1 MENFIIYMAKASG
14 LLALF
19 FLAYYLLLRKE
30 TFFTSNRWFMLAGLV
45 TSALLPAIEYTK
57 IIWITVAPQ
66 SAQPVNLNQLLLIRN
81 MLAAKPQP
89 EAININWFDVAAG
102 MYFAGVLFLFIRFT
116 LDLLAIR
123 KLLSGNEIVKDK
135 QFRLI
140 DSNQVKSPF
149 SFFNYIIYNSSV
161 LNPDEL
167 NSIISHEKVHSSQ
180 KHSLD
185 MIISQLFCVAFWF
198 NPFVWMY
205 KKSISQNLEF
215 IADAEAIKQLADR
228 TAYQKTLLKIT
239 IQPECI
245 AITNH
250 FYQSLI
256 KKRIVMLNKKQSKRL
271 NSWKYATVLPALVA
285 FMFLFQV
292 KVVAQEKAV
301 AVTTNEK
308 TKLVLEIT
316 KDATDSELEE
326 QANIFKDEFD
336 ADVIYSDLKRNAAGE
351 ITGIKVTVKD
361 KNQSKVYQVLNNKP
375 IVTFTIAL
383 EKNDGSDKNYITF
396 TGTNMRMS
404 SENTVGSTIPNSP
417 VAPPMPPTPPALT
430 AIAVNNAT
438 SNGNNNQ
445 GGTFINTPFEG
456 AIVYIN
462 GVKQKE
468 SDIVTIPNGQTISM
482 INVLSPKEAK
492 KKYGKEAKKG
502 AMEITTQKGTS
513 PVGKQSAS
521 YSYAFNDNGEMMMPN
536 LDEIMGYAA
545 MGVDAGMNA
554 LNSINWDNEMQ
565 FSNQGLS
572 AQDIA
577 QLKADIKQAQADVK
591 REMSDIEMKKI
602 FSEKDKEEFK
612 RAYNEASRESL
623 KAMREMKNEI
633 RENVKEEM
641 KEVKKEMIKA
651 KKEMEKAKKEM
662 SKKSN

>member
-1 MENFIIYMAKASG
+1 
-14 LLALF
+14 
-19 FLAYYLLLRKE
+19 
-30 TFFTSNRWFMLAGLV
+30 MLAGLV
-45 TSALLPAIEYTK
+45 TSIVLPAVEYTK

-66 SAQPVNLNQLLLIRN
+66 SAQPVSLNQLLLIRN
-81 MLAAKPQP
+81 MLTEKPQP
-89 EAININWFDVAAG
+89 ETIDINWFDVAAG
-102 MYFAGVLFLFIRFT
+102 MYFAGVLFLLIRFT

-140 DSNQVKSPF
+140 DSHQVKSPF
-149 SFFNYIIYNSSV
+149 SFFNYIIYNSAV
-161 LNPDEL
+161 LNSDEL

-271 NSWKYATVLPALVA
+271 NSWKYATVLPALIA
-285 FMFLFQV
+285 FIFLFQI

-301 AVTTNEK
+301 TVTASEK

-336 ADVIYSDLKRNAAGE
+336 ADIIYSDLKRNAAGE

-361 KNQSKVYQVLNNKP
+361 KNQSEVYQVLNNKP

-383 EKNDGSDKNYITF
+383 EKTDGSDKNYITF
-396 TGTNMRMS
+396 KGTNMRMS
-404 SENTVGSTIPNSP
+404 SENNSIPKPPLAPSMPST
-417 VAPPMPPTPPALT
+417 LT
-430 AIAVNNAT
+430 AIPANNST
-438 SNGNNNQ
+438 CKVNNQ

-468 SDIVTIPNGQTISM
+468 SDIVNIPNGQTISM

-502 AMEITTQKGTS
+502 AMEITTQKSTS
-513 PVGKQSAS
+513 PVSKQSAS

-545 MGVDAGMNA
+545 MGVDEGMKA
-554 LNSINWDNEMQ
+554 LSSINWDNEMQ

-623 KAMREMKNEI
+623 KAMREIKNEI

>member
-45 TSALLPAIEYTK
+45 TSIVLPAIEYTK

-66 SAQPVNLNQLLLIRN
+66 SAQPVSLNQLLLIRN
-81 MLAAKPQP
+81 MLAEQPQP
-89 EAININWFDVAAG
+89 ETIDINWFDVAAG
-102 MYFAGVLFLFIRFT
+102 MYFAGVLFLLIRFT

-140 DSNQVKSPF
+140 DSHQVKSPF
-149 SFFNYIIYNSSV
+149 SFFNYIIYNSAV

-198 NPFVWMY
+198 NPFAWMY

-215 IADAEAIKQLADR
+215 IADSEAIKQLADR

-301 AVTTNEK
+301 TVTTNEK

-316 KDATDSELEE
+316 KDATDSELDE
-326 QANIFKDEFD
+326 QASIFKNEFG
-336 ADVIYSDLKRNAAGE
+336 ADIIYSDLKRNAAGE

-375 IVTFTIAL
+375 IATFTIGL
-383 EKNDGSDKNYITF
+383 EKSEGSDKNYITF

-404 SENTVGSTIPNSP
+404 SESNTADNTLPNSP
-417 VAPPMPPTPPALT
+417 MTPPMPPSPPALT
-430 AIAVNNAT
+430 AVPVNNTT
-438 SNGNNNQ
+438 SNNNQ

-468 SDIVTIPNGQTISM
+468 SDIVSIPNGQTISM

-502 AMEITTQKGTS
+502 AMEITTQKSTS
-513 PVGKQSAS
+513 PVSKQSAS
-521 YSYAFNDNGEMMMPN
+521 YSYAFNDNGEMMMPS
-536 LDEIMGYAA
+536 LDDIMGYAA
-545 MGVDAGMNA
+545 MGVDVGMKA
-554 LNSINWDNEMQ
+554 LSDIDWESQMQ
-565 FSNQGLS
+565 FANHELS
-572 AQDIA
+572 AEEIA
-577 QLKADIKQAQADVK
+577 QIKADVKKAQADVK
-591 REMSDIEMKKI
+591 REMKDIEMKKI
-602 FSEKDKEEFK
+602 FSDKDKEEIK
-612 RAYNEASRESL
+612 RALNEASRESL
-623 KAMREMKNEI
+623 KAMREIKNEI

-641 KEVKKEMIKA
+641 KEAKKEMIKA
-651 KKEMEKAKKEM
+651 KKEMEKAKKEIN
-662 SKKSN
+662 KKSN

>member
-19 FLAYYLLLRKE
+19 FLAYYFLLRKE

-45 TSALLPAIEYTK
+45 TSVVLPAIEYTK
-57 IIWITVAPQ
+57 IIWITAAPQ
-66 SAQPVNLNQLLLIRN
+66 SAQPINLNQLIFIRN

-89 EAININWFDVAAG
+89 QTIDINWFDVAAG
-102 MYFAGVLFLFIRFT
+102 MYFAGVLFLLIRFT
-116 LDLLAIR
+116 LDLLTIR

-140 DSNQVKSPF
+140 DSHQVKSPF
-149 SFFNYIIYNSSV
+149 SFFNYIIYNSAV

-180 KHSLD
+180 KHSID

-198 NPFVWMY
+198 NPFAWMY

-292 KVVAQEKAV
+292 KIVAQEKAV
-301 AVTTNEK
+301 TMTTNEK

-316 KDATDSELEE
+316 KDATDSELDE
-326 QANIFKDEFD
+326 QASIFKNEFD

-361 KNQSKVYQVLNNKP
+361 KNQSKIYQVLNNKP
-375 IVTFTIAL
+375 IVTFTIGL

-404 SENTVGSTIPNSP
+404 SENNTADSTIPNPP
-417 VAPPMPPTPPALT
+417 VAPPMPPSPPALT
-430 AIAVNNAT
+430 AIAVNNTT
-438 SNGNNNQ
+438 SNRNNNQ

-468 SDIVTIPNGQTISM
+468 SDIINIPNGQTISI

-502 AMEITTQKGTS
+502 AMEITTQKSTPSSNNKSG
-513 PVGKQSAS
+513 S
-521 YSYAFNDNGEMMMPN
+521 YSYALNNSEIIMPN

-545 MGVDAGMNA
+545 MGVNEGMKA
-554 LNSINWDNEMQ
+554 LSAINWDNEMQ

-591 REMSDIEMKKI
+591 REMGDIEMKNI

-612 RAYNEASRESL
+612 RVYNEAYRESF
-623 KAMREMKNEI
+623 KAMKEMKNEI

-641 KEVKKEMIKA
+641 KEAKKEMIKA
-651 KKEMEKAKKEM
+651 KKEMEKARKEI